1 MYDALALATLVATG
15 ALAVLGL
22 VLTALNRPP
31 GREFK
36 IAVGVVVALL
46 AVQAAIGAVRA
57 FGVTLPEQS
66 TFLIYLAVSVCVL
79 PIATQFAYAE
89 PTRWGG
95 TVVAVGAVATLV
107 AVLRLQGRGS
117 RVAEAPGR
125 RKARATSTGAG
136 RILVAVYGIFALSA
150 TARAAVQIAG
160 KFSNAPLAYLLSA
173 LAGVVYILATVGLAS
188 TRPWARPLAWT
199 AVLFELTGVLV
210 VGTLTVLD
218 AGDFPDDT
226 VWSFYGRG
234 YGFIPLVL
242 PLVGLWWL
250 HRTRSR

>member
-1 MYDALALATLVATG
+1 MPSIPHSDRSATATG
-15 ALAVLGL
+15 
-22 VLTALNRPP
+22 P
-31 GREFK
+31 
-36 IAVGVVVALL
+36 
-46 AVQAAIGAVRA
+46 
-57 FGVTLPEQS
+57 
-66 TFLIYLAVSVCVL
+66 
-79 PIATQFAYAE
+79 
-89 PTRWGG
+89 
-95 TVVAVGAVATLV
+95 
-107 AVLRLQGRGS
+107 
-117 RVAEAPGR
+117 
-125 RKARATSTGAG
+125 G

-173 LAGVVYILATVGLAS
+173 LAGVVYILATIGLAG
-188 TRPWARPLAWT
+188 TKPWARPLAWG

-226 VWSFYGRG
+226 VWSYYGRG

-250 HRTRSR
+250 RRTRAR